1 MVYDPLHGVQ
11 RGVFS
16 VQRTREVTE
25 TSPPSKH
32 EAVYRK
38 IRERIL
44 NGSYRP
50 GSRLVLSA
58 IARDLDVSPVP
69 VREAIRRLEAENL
82 VTFER
87 NVGARVNTLDD
98 DTWEQL
104 VETLAV
110 LDGYATRR
118 AQFAITPAAITEA
131 QRLNDALRRY
141 ADGPADHDEV
151 MRLHRA
157 FHRTIY
163 SHADNEYLI
172 ESLDRVWDRID
183 ASRVLVSSWPARR
196 LASAVDEH
204 DGILSQLR
212 AGDVDPAELERCTRQ
227 HNLNAIIAIQGR
239 GELG

>member
-1 MVYDPLHGVQ
+1 MQ
-11 RGVFS
+11 RP
-16 VQRTREVTE
+16 QEA
-25 TSPPSKH
+25 PSKH
-32 EAVYRK
+32 EAVYRT

-44 NGSYRP
+44 DGRYGP
-50 GSRLVLSA
+50 GTRLVLSA
-58 IARDLDVSPVP
+58 IARDLEVSPVP

-98 DTWEQL
+98 EAWEQL
-104 VETLAV
+104 VEMLAV

-118 AQFAITPAAITEA
+118 AQPLIPAAAIAEA
-131 QRLNDALRRY
+131 QRLNDALRRC

-163 SHADNEYLI
+163 SHADNEYLV

-196 LASAVDEH
+196 LSSAVDEH
-204 DGILSQLR
+204 DDILRNLR
-212 AGDVDPAELERCTRQ
+212 AGDLEPAELERCARQ

-239 GELG
+239 GRLG